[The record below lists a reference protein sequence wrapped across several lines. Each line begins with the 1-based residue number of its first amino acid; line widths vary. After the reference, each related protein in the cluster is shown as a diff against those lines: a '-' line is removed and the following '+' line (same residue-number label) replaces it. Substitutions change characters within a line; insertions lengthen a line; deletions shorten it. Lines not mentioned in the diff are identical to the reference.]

1 MVENIV
7 KMKNMRSCIMKSVI
21 LDEPSVGL
29 LSYLK
34 IGMIWF
40 KVGTKKEMEIGEA
53 VKGNGLIEV
62 MVGRRSLCPFS

>member
-1 MVENIV
+1 
-7 KMKNMRSCIMKSVI
+7 MKSVI